1 MSKRIPTGITRNY
14 LESVALPNH
23 GGRYTPI
30 SHKSIIDEELTA
42 RGFNVETELYRA
54 SIGGNVANGM
64 YILDQGTDPDMK
76 MMFVWGNSYD
86 KSMRF
91 KCGIGV
97 YIPKTGNYIFAGNL
111 SSYARKHTGKADE
124 EAIQMIQT
132 QLNMANAH
140 YADLLASRDMLINHT
155 GTLRTYSELVGRM
168 FIEKQCLNKE
178 QASTV
183 RDRLIAEVNLLDN
196 NTWDNAWNFYN
207 SVATALRMSHPKNWF
222 EDQAECHKLINSYF
236 ALATLTDGSV
246 QDHVQQ
252 SVQEPDNQLSIFD
265 TIVEVETVRALTSLT
280 DVIVDELPQELFE
293 QQPEESLPAHM
304 ADLPEEVQEQMYTDD
319 ILEEKT
325 LSGKVNP
332 DEDFFNFGDAE
343 LPVFDLP
350 DL

>member
-1 MSKRIPTGITRNY
+1 MSKRIPTGITREY

-30 SHKSIIDEELTA
+30 SHKSIIDKVHEELTK
-42 RGFNVETELYRA
+42 RGFNVESELYRA

-97 YIPKTGNYIFAGNL
+97 YIPKTGNYLFAGNI

-132 QLNMANAH
+132 QLNMANVH
-140 YADLLASRDMLINHT
+140 YADLLASRDILINQT
-155 GTLRTYSELVGRM
+155 ATTRTYSELVGRM
-168 FIEKQCLNKE
+168 FIEKEILNKE
-178 QASTV
+178 QVSAV
-183 RDRLIAEVNLLDN
+183 RDRIINKVVLLDN
-196 NTWDNAWNFYN
+196 LAWDNAWNFYN

-222 EDQAECHKLINSYF
+222 ENQADTHKFINSYF
-236 ALATLTDGSV
+236 GLVSVTQMRLAEEI
-246 QDHVQQ
+246 
-252 SVQEPDNQLSIFD
+252 VQEP
-265 TIVEVETVRALTSLT
+265 V
-280 DVIVDELPQELFE
+280 
-293 QQPEESLPAHM
+293 H
-304 ADLPEEVQEQMYTDD
+304 EEVQEPTNQLDIFDVIAEATRPVLTSPTDVIED
-319 ILEEKT
+319 DLSLLIKEEIQEEVAK
-325 LSGKVNP
+325 P
-332 DEDFFNFGDAE
+332 AEEFFNFGVEE
-343 LPVFDLP
+343 LQTFELP

>member
-1 MSKRIPTGITRNY
+1 MSKRIPTGITREY

-30 SHKSIIDEELTA
+30 SHKSIIDKVHEELVT
-42 RGFNVETELYRA
+42 RGFNIESELYRA

-76 MMFVWGNSYD
+76 MMFIWGNSYD

-97 YIPKTGNYIFAGNL
+97 YIPKTGNYIFAGDV

-132 QLNMANAH
+132 QLNMANVH
-140 YADLLASRDMLINHT
+140 YAELLESRDVLIGQT
-155 GTLRTYSELVGRM
+155 ASLRTYSELVGRM

-178 QASTV
+178 QASAV
-183 RDRLIAEVNLLDN
+183 RDRLIAKVVLFDN
-196 NTWDNAWNFYN
+196 IEHSNAWNFYN

-222 EDQAECHKLINSYF
+222 EDQSECHRVINNYF
-236 ALATLTDGSV
+236 ALTTLTQEDFTMEV
-246 QDHVQQ
+246 
-252 SVQEPDNQLSIFD
+252 VQEPVQEEVQPTNQLNIFD
-265 TIVEVETVRALTSLT
+265 AIAEITNPKLTSPT
-280 DVIVDELPQELFE
+280 DVIVDDLSLLIQEE
-293 QQPEESLPAHM
+293 IQ
-304 ADLPEEVQEQMYTDD
+304 EEVAEPA
-319 ILEEKT
+319 EE
-325 LSGKVNP
+325 
-332 DEDFFNFGDAE
+332 FFNFGVKE
-343 LPVFDLP
+343 LQTFELP

>member
-1 MSKRIPTGITRNY
+1 MSKRIPTGITREY

-30 SHKSIIDEELTA
+30 SHKSIIDKVHEELAA
-42 RGFNVETELYRA
+42 RGFNVEQELYRA

-64 YILDQGTDPDMK
+64 YILDQGSDPDMK

-140 YADLLASRDMLINHT
+140 YTELVHARDMLIT
-155 GTLRTYSELVGRM
+155 SSATLRTYSELTGRM
-168 FIEKQCLNKE
+168 FIEEQCLNKE
-178 QASTV
+178 QVSSV
-183 RDRLIAEVNLLDN
+183 RDRLVGEVALLDN
-196 NTWDNAWNFYN
+196 IAWSNVWNYYN

-222 EDQAECHKLINSYF
+222 EDQAACHSLITKYF
-236 ALATLTDGSV
+236 ALATLTEEPMEDVQDSV
-246 QDHVQQ
+246 QDIA
-252 SVQEPDNQLSIFD
+252 QEPTNQLTIFD
-265 TIVEVETVRALTSLT
+265 AIAEEEYPYYADLEPIPDSLLEEMLNEPALETPLSVIVEEFPQDLYEPSDDLT
-280 DVIVDELPQELFE
+280 IFG
-293 QQPEESLPAHM
+293 ES
-304 ADLPEEVQEQMYTDD
+304 EITTY
-319 ILEEKT
+319 
-325 LSGKVNP
+325 
-332 DEDFFNFGDAE
+332 
-343 LPVFDLP
+343 DLP

>member
-1 MSKRIPTGITRNY
+1 MSKRIPTGITREY

-30 SHKSIIDEELTA
+30 SHKSIIDKVHEELAA
-42 RGFNVETELYRA
+42 RGFNVEQELYRA

-140 YADLLASRDMLINHT
+140 YTELVHARDILVGCNA
-155 GTLRTYSELVGRM
+155 TLRTYSELTGRM
-168 FIEKQCLNKE
+168 FIEQQCLNKE
-178 QASTV
+178 QASAV
-183 RDRLIAEVNLLDN
+183 RDRLVNEVALLDN
-196 NTWDNAWNFYN
+196 IGWSNAWNYYN
-207 SVATALRMSHPKNWF
+207 SVATA
-222 EDQAECHKLINSYF
+222 ACHSLITKYF
-236 ALATLTDGSV
+236 ALATLTEEPVHEDVQDSV
-246 QDHVQQ
+246 QDI
-252 SVQEPDNQLSIFD
+252 VQEPDNQLSIFD
-265 TIVEVETVRALTSLT
+265 VIQEVAEPRLDEPASVVVEEF
-280 DVIVDELPQELFE
+280 PQEFFE
-293 QQPEESLPAHM
+293 PQTSEPEE
-304 ADLPEEVQEQMYTDD
+304 DFTIFEEPQTTTY
-319 ILEEKT
+319 
-325 LSGKVNP
+325 N
-332 DEDFFNFGDAE
+332 
-343 LPVFDLP
+343 LP

>member
-1 MSKRIPTGITRNY
+1 MSKRIPTGITREY

-30 SHKSIIDEELTA
+30 SHKSIIDKVHEELVT
-42 RGFNVETELYRA
+42 RGFNIESELYRA

-76 MMFVWGNSYD
+76 MMFIWGNSYD

-97 YIPKTGNYIFAGNL
+97 YIPKTGNYIFAGDV

-140 YADLLASRDMLINHT
+140 YADLVASRDILIGQT
-155 GTLRTYSELVGRM
+155 ASLRTYSELVGRM

-178 QASTV
+178 QASAV
-183 RDRLIAEVNLLDN
+183 RDRLIAKVVLFDN
-196 NTWDNAWNFYN
+196 IEHSNAWNFYN
-207 SVATALRMSHPKNWF
+207 CVATALRMSHPKNWF
-222 EDQAECHKLINSYF
+222 EDQSECHKVINKYF
-236 ALATLTDGSV
+236 
-246 QDHVQQ
+246 
-252 SVQEPDNQLSIFD
+252 
-265 TIVEVETVRALTSLT
+265 ALTSLT
-280 DVIVDELPQELFE
+280 QEDCDMEFVQEPVQEEVQPTNQLNIFDAIAEITNPKLTSPTDVIVDDLSLLIQEE
-293 QQPEESLPAHM
+293 IQ
-304 ADLPEEVQEQMYTDD
+304 EEVAEPA
-319 ILEEKT
+319 EE
-325 LSGKVNP
+325 
-332 DEDFFNFGDAE
+332 FFNFGVKE
-343 LPVFDLP
+343 LQTFELP